1 MAPTPTEAKARVRL
15 GEDLKTWVGRYRSD
29 DRSWR
34 WIAKQLATAT
44 EGEVDVT
51 GEYLRQMFNRPKKAA

>member
-1 MAPTPTEAKARVRL
+1 MALTPTEQKARVRL
-15 GEDLKTWVGRYRSD
+15 GEDLGTWIERYRKD

-44 EGEVDVT
+44 AGEVDVT
-51 GEYLRQMFNRPKKAA
+51 GEYLRQMFNRQKAA